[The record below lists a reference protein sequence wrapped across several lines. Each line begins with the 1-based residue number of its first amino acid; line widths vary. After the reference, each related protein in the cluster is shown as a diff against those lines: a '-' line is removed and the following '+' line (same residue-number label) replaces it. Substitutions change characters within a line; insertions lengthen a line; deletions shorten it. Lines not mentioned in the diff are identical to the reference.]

1 MVGSL
6 HQGLHHVHKVLSHM
20 FDVHIVCWQMQRKA
34 AETNSVRSRGSLFF
48 LQAEGWNDLVK
59 FLQELCGLARHTQPG
74 ARAELLN
81 QLVNLGLFEVWSR
94 KYRLIL
100 LSKHLSRFASAQLFG
115 AVMHAQLAILCT
127 QAFEV
132 LS

>member
-20 FDVHIVCWQMQRKA
+20 FGVHSVCWQMQRKA
-34 AETNSVRSRGSLFF
+34 VETNSVRSLGSLFF

-81 QLVNLGLFEVWSR
+81 QLVNLGLFEVWSCTN
-94 KYRLIL
+94 RLIL
-100 LSKHLSRFASAQLFG
+100 LVKHLTHFASVRLFG
-115 AVMHAQLAILCT
+115 AVKHT
-127 QAFEV
+127 
-132 LS
+132 